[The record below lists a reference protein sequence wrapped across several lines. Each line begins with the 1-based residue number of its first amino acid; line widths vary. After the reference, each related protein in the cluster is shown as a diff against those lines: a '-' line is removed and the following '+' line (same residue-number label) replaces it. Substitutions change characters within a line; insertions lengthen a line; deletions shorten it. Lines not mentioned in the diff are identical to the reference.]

1 MKLSGKRV
9 LVTGAC
15 GFIGSHLVERLL
27 EEGSD
32 VRALVCYNSMNSWG
46 WLDRIPSEA
55 LKSVEVVSGDI
66 RDPHG
71 VRKAIEGSEVVLHLA
86 ALIGI
91 PYSYRSPESYMDTNI
106 KGTLNVLQAA
116 RDFSIERVVVTSTS
130 EVYGT
135 AMYAPIDEEHPR
147 QAQSPYAATK
157 IAADSLAESFVR
169 SFGQDVLIARPFNTY
184 GPRQSARAIIPTII
198 TQLLSGNRALKL
210 GALHPT
216 RDFVYVKDT
225 VEGFVRIAKSGA
237 KPGTD
242 INIATG
248 QEISVRA
255 LAETIAGITGE
266 GAEIKRDD
274 NRVRVSASEVERLCG
289 SVERL
294 KGLTGWAPMRSL
306 GEGLR
311 ETVEWF
317 SVRENLNGYKH
328 GIYNI

>member
-1 MKLSGKRV
+1 MKLTGKKV

-27 EEGSD
+27 EEGPE
-32 VRALVCYNSMNSWG
+32 VRAFVCYNSFNSWG

-55 LKSVEVVSGDI
+55 LKSVEVVTGDI

-71 VRKAIEGSEVVLHLA
+71 VKKAVEGAEVVFHLA

-91 PYSYRSPESYMDTNI
+91 PYSYRSPESYMETNV

-116 RDFSIERVVVTSTS
+116 REASVERVVVTSTS

-135 AMYAPIDEEHPR
+135 ARYAPIDEEHPR

-169 SFGQDVLIARPFNTY
+169 SFSQDILIARPFNTY

-198 TQLLSGNRALKL
+198 TQLLSGNRELKL

-216 RDFVYVKDT
+216 RDFVFVKDT
-225 VEGFVRIAKSGA
+225 AEGFVRIAKSEA
-237 KPGTD
+237 EPGTE

-248 QEISVRA
+248 QEISVRS
-255 LAETIAGITGE
+255 LAGAIAEITGQD
-266 GAEIKRDD
+266 AEFIRDES
-274 NRVRVSASEVERLCG
+274 RVRASGSEVERLCG

-294 KGLTGWAPMRSL
+294 KKITGWTPARTL
-306 GEGLR
+306 EEGLM

-317 SVRENLNGYKH
+317 RAGENLNGYKH
-328 GIYNI
+328 GVYNI

>member
-15 GFIGSHLVERLL
+15 GFIGSHLVERLV
-27 EEGSD
+27 EEGSE
-32 VRALVCYNSMNSWG
+32 VRAFVCYNSFNSWG
-46 WLDRIPSEA
+46 WLDRIPAEE
-55 LKSVEVVSGDI
+55 LKSVEVISGDI

-71 VRKAIEGSEVVLHLA
+71 VKKAVEGSEAVFHLA

-91 PYSYRSPESYMDTNI
+91 PYSYRSPESYIDTNI
-106 KGTLNVLQAA
+106 KGTLNVLQSA
-116 RDFSIERVVVTSTS
+116 RDSSVGRVVITSTS

-135 AMYAPIDEEHPR
+135 ARYAPMDEDHPR

-169 SFGQDVLIARPFNTY
+169 SFCQDIVIVRPFNTY

-198 TQLLSGNRALKL
+198 TQLLSGQRELKL

-216 RDFVYVKDT
+216 RDFVFVKDT
-225 VEGFVRIAKSGA
+225 VEGFVRIAKSGT
-237 KPGTD
+237 KPGAE

-248 QEISVRA
+248 REISVLG
-255 LAETIAGITGE
+255 LAEAIADIMGRD
-266 GAEIKRDD
+266 AEIVRDD
-274 NRVRVSASEVERLCG
+274 NRIRASGSEVERLCG

-294 KGLTGWAPMRSL
+294 KELTGWSPARTL
-306 GEGLR
+306 KEGLR

-317 SVRENLNGYKH
+317 SAKENLGGYKH